1 MVLMFSRAPYKKKL
15 EQIAIQSVVAQS
27 NRIQTIKT
35 CSGVYNLID
44 DHLRSSC
51 ISTREASSSEAHGKL
66 NV

>member
-1 MVLMFSRAPYKKKL
+1 MVLMFSRSPYKKKL
-15 EQIAIQSVVAQS
+15 EQIAIQSVVEQS
-27 NRIQTIKT
+27 NRIQRIKT

-51 ISTREASSSEAHGKL
+51 IATREASSSEAHGNL

>member
-1 MVLMFSRAPYKKKL
+1 MVLMFSRSPYKKKS
-15 EQIAIQSVVAQS
+15 EQIAIQSIVAQS
-27 NRIQTIKT
+27 NRIQRIKT

-51 ISTREASSSEAHGKL
+51 ISTREASSNEAHGNL